1 MSLEA
6 ITKIRG
12 LEDEMEQARAQAR
25 AEAQKLLADAER
37 SGQSLLEQG
46 RRISAEKTA
55 GVMKAAEERGAL
67 RRQEILAQ
75 ADEDCAA
82 LSRLAETN
90 MAQAVQMIVE
100 RVVDG

>member
-12 LEDEMEQARAQAR
+12 VEDEMDQARAQAR
-25 AEAQKLLADAER
+25 TQAQELLTGAER
-37 SGQSLLEQG
+37 SGQELLEQG
-46 RRISAEKTA
+46 RRSSAEKTA
-55 GVMKAAEERGAL
+55 GVMKAAEERGAQ
-67 RRQEILAQ
+67 RRREILAQ

-82 LSRLAETN
+82 LEQLAETN
-90 MAQAVQMIVE
+90 MARAVEWIVE